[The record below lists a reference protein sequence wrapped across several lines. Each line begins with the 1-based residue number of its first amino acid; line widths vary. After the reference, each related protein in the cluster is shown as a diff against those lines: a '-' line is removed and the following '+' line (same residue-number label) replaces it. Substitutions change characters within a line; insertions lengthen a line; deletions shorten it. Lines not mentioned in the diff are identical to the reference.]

1 MSQPM
6 GILFLCVTLLETLLH
21 AAKLPNLTN
30 GSLLVSSNTT
40 VIAKSDFTNFK
51 QWPDNIQI
59 GCRELRA
66 KRYISDG
73 YCTSIKP
80 IREVVCA
87 GQCYPIKEQNLPWWS
102 EFTKYWSKNKLKE
115 WRCEEAVT
123 RRKNVQ
129 LICGNG
135 EVRTYKKIKVVKSCR
150 CKFYAAEHNKSHRR
164 DGKSGNKPRT
174 RTRRKGRKGRSR
186 KDMIGLSQNTS
197 SETTQQR

>member
-1 MSQPM
+1 MPDFMLS
-6 GILFLCVTLLETLLH
+6 
-21 AAKLPNLTN
+21 
-30 GSLLVSSNTT
+30 
-40 VIAKSDFTNFK
+40 IAKDLYLDIACLADEMCDLGHLTLSLVLIGK
-51 QWPDNIQI
+51 IVWGIDNIQI
-59 GCRELRA
+59 GCKELRA

-87 GQCYPIKEQNLPWWS
+87 GQCYPIKEQNLPWWT

-164 DGKSGNKPRT
+164 DGKSGNKSRT

-186 KDMIGLSQNTS
+186 KDRIGLSQNTS
-197 SETTQQR
+197 SDTTQQS